1 MSIAYAESLER
12 LSRWSEAGEAW
23 RAIAERQGAAGKSD
37 EAADAAGRAADAF
50 RRDDRPAAA
59 ARAIRLALHHRQA
72 TVRDAALLAAALGEA
87 GELEAAADIASAA
100 LDGAD
105 DEAARVLA
113 LDVATG
119 SALSCGRVPQARAFA
134 AELARSPMAGAALAA
149 GFREAQLARLDGDL
163 ARAIGGWRAL
173 VGKLAPHPA
182 AAGAMAAAYME
193 IGETQVLRL
202 ALRDRGVPWYLA
214 SAGDDEADEAETEAC
229 FVAAGHAWARAGR
242 RSGLFRAEA
251 WKLRLRDRGSTIA
264 TAVDS
269 AIGYADD
276 RGLVGMSAELR
287 CLRAVLKKSPLDA
300 LHAVELLR
308 QAPLAR
314 GRARVIAAELGAP
327 LDSASAHHELMHDL
341 PWRERLGRA
350 GVASDD

>member
-1 MSIAYAESLER
+1 
-12 LSRWSEAGEAW
+12 
-23 RAIAERQGAAGKSD
+23 
-37 EAADAAGRAADAF
+37 
-50 RRDDRPAAA
+50 
-59 ARAIRLALHHRQA
+59 
-72 TVRDAALLAAALGEA
+72 
-87 GELEAAADIASAA
+87 
-100 LDGAD
+100 
-105 DEAARVLA
+105 
-113 LDVATG
+113 
-119 SALSCGRVPQARAFA
+119 
-134 AELARSPMAGAALAA
+134 MAGAALAA